1 MNERLTATQIAILC
15 SYALGMAA
23 GQLLFK
29 AAALRI
35 GSSGSVPERIFALL
49 HNWLFVLALVLY
61 FALALVWV
69 WILSFTPLSRAY
81 LFVALAFALT
91 PFAASLVFAEPLSA
105 RVLIGILVILFGLV
119 LVSG

>member
-1 MNERLTATQIAILC
+1 MNERLTTTQIAILC

>member
-1 MNERLTATQIAILC
+1 MNERLTTTQIAILC

-91 PFAASLVFAEPLSA
+91 PFTASLVFAEPLSA